1 MSIETTKLK
10 TRYFYFKSFVYLIG
24 GDTSWNQLL
33 KRFNEFLE
41 IQNPP

>member
-10 TRYFYFKSFVYLIG
+10 TRYFYSKSFVYLIG